1 MFNRRDLMLAA
12 VCLLAVPALASAD
25 IKLTNLKLKSG
36 ETEFR
41 AVLAMPDGPGPF
53 PAIVVIQE
61 WWGLNDWIIDNAKHF
76 AELGYIA
83 IAPDLYHGKVT
94 DNPSVAGQL
103 MKGLPPDRAL
113 RDLKTCV
120 DELVN
125 NPKVNKE
132 KIGCIGWCMGGGY
145 TLQAALNDPRIAAAA
160 ICYGRVVDN
169 PETLQPLKAAI
180 LGVFGAKDQGIPVAT
195 VRKFEEA
202 AKTAGKTVEKINVY
216 PAGHGFM
223 RPTNGPDK
231 ANPVYD
237 EASAKDAWKQID
249 TFFAK
254 YLGGKA

>member
-1 MFNRRDLMLAA
+1 MFNRRGILLAA
-12 VCLLAVPALASAD
+12 LCLLAAPVLAQAD
-25 IKLTNLKLKSG
+25 VKSTNLKLKSG
-36 ETEFR
+36 DTEFR
-41 AVLAMPDGPGPF
+41 AVLTVPDGAGPF

-76 AELGYIA
+76 AELGYVT
-83 IAPDLYHGKVT
+83 IAPDLYHGKLAT
-94 DNPSVAGQL
+94 DPATASQL
-103 MKGLPPDRAL
+103 MKGLPQDRAL

-132 KIGCIGWCMGGGY
+132 KIGCVGWCMGGGF
-145 TLQAALNDPRIAAAA
+145 TLQAALNDPRIVAGA

-169 PETLQPLKAAI
+169 PDTLQPLKAAI
-180 LGVFGAKDQGIPVAT
+180 LGVFGEKDQGISVAT

-202 AKTAGKTVEKINVY
+202 AKTAGKTVEKINIY

-231 ANPVYD
+231 PNPVFD
-237 EASAKDAWKQID
+237 EASAKDAWKQLD

-254 YLGGKA
+254 YLGGKS